1 MAKLDEFALIARYF
15 SRPYGQDSGVS
26 LGIGD
31 DGAILEVPK
40 EHKLVTSIDTLVAG
54 VHFPHNSLAFD
65 TGYKALAVNL
75 SDLAAMA
82 AKPAW
87 FTLSLT
93 LPQADPDWLADFS
106 RGLFSLAQQHDL
118 VLVGGDT
125 SRGPLSITI
134 QVMGWLPDQQRPLLR
149 SGAQPGDHIYVSG
162 CLGDAALALARELG
176 DKTTVRLT
184 AVEKQQLAQRL
195 HRPQP
200 RVALGLKLAGTAT
213 SAIDIS
219 DGLLADLGHI
229 VDASGVSAW
238 LDLEDLPLSSAL
250 TKLGQPEA
258 WRLALTGGDDYQL
271 CFTAPADQA
280 TNLANWQGDY
290 ALWRIGKINPGAGI
304 SYDREKL
311 TGALV
316 QPGYRHF

>member
-1 MAKLDEFALIARYF
+1 
-15 SRPYGQDSGVS
+15 
-26 LGIGD
+26 
-31 DGAILEVPK
+31 
-40 EHKLVTSIDTLVAG
+40 VAG